1 MDGRG
6 RESGRAFS
14 SILSQLCDARGCEFW
29 RDRRVVEL
37 GCGCG
42 LAGIT
47 AAALGADVTLTDI
60 VTQQAEANI
69 SETFRRKGRAWKA
82 QLPVVKQLVST
93 LRIDIEISDF

>member
-47 AAALGADVTLTDI
+47 AAALGADVGPCVVCARLHR
-60 VTQQAEANI
+60 VVYCRVF
-69 SETFRRKGRAWKA
+69 FRCVCSVSNEFRA
-82 QLPVVKQLVST
+82 LS
-93 LRIDIEISDF
+93 